1 MRFSRIVM
9 AYVVI
14 GSVMWAGGALA
25 WEDVGMASVFIS
37 QPGTDG
43 PTEVNDAT
51 GDQLEG
57 LGGPIQQAVQS
68 VGGSPIVAVW
78 NLAAKFIGFLF
89 WPIVILAGANAPATV
104 TVVLGGGMT
113 AAFFGSIFRLLRTS
127 A

>member
-1 MRFSRIVM
+1 MRFSRIIL

-25 WEDVGMASVFIS
+25 WDDVGMASVFIEE
-37 QPGTDG
+37 PGADG

-51 GDQLEG
+51 GDDLEG
-57 LGGPIQQAVQS
+57 LGGPIQQAARS
-68 VGGSPIVAVW
+68 VGGSSIIAVW
-78 NLAAKFIGFLF
+78 NLAAKFVGFLF
-89 WPIVILAGANAPATV
+89 WPVVVLSGANAPASV
-104 TVVLGGGMT
+104 TVVLGGAFT